1 MTTEEMIEI
10 FLDKGAWAYKV
21 LNKNTV
27 EGRKL
32 YTHQPVEIEGH
43 IFTCYREYT
52 AYKMGEFL
60 NESLPEAE
68 VIVTLD
74 GNNST
79 IEIVISDEEQQAI
92 NSKMYRLLKE
102 WKFV

>member
-1 MTTEEMIEI
+1 MTTEEIIEI
-10 FLDKGAWAYKV
+10 FLDKGAWGYKV

-32 YTHQPVEIEGH
+32 YMHQPVEIEGY

-60 NESLPEAE
+60 KENLPEAG
-68 VIVTLD
+68 VVVTLD

-79 IEIVISDEEQQAI
+79 IEIVISDEEQQEI
-92 NSKMYRLLKE
+92 NLKMYRLLKE
-102 WKFV
+102 WKFI

>member
-1 MTTEEMIEI
+1 
-10 FLDKGAWAYKV
+10 
-21 LNKNTV
+21 
-27 EGRKL
+27 
-32 YTHQPVEIEGH
+32 
-43 IFTCYREYT
+43 
-52 AYKMGEFL
+52 MGEFL